1 MRKHTELTVP
11 LKKSRLTGVQRLSN
25 KEQICDVR
33 ERLGSQQA
41 FACAKKVDK
50 RLLSHLFLRFAV
62 RRGYSSVGRAS
73 RSQ

>member
-33 ERLGSQQA
+33 EA
-41 FACAKKVDK
+41 
-50 RLLSHLFLRFAV
+50 RFAASV
-62 RRGYSSVGRAS
+62 RLCKEGGQKVAVTFIPPF
-73 RSQ
+73 RS